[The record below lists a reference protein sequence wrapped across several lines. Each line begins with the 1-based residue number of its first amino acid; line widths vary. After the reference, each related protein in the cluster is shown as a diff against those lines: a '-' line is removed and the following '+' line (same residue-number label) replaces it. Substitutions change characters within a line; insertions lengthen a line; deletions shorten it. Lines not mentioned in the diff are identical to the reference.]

1 LVLVDHCSALNPL
14 QCCLAVDVCLSG
26 DKKSQLKAAQDSRSA
41 ANGPSDASVSTSVPD
56 AELQRRLE
64 LKDEEV
70 KLYKNKFEECNKQL
84 LQAVR

>member
-14 QCCLAVDVCLSG
+14 QCCLDVCLSG

-41 ANGPSDASVSTSVPD
+41 ANGPSDASVSTTSVPD
-56 AELQRRLE
+56 AELQKRLE

>member
-1 LVLVDHCSALNPL
+1 LMC
-14 QCCLAVDVCLSG
+14 VC

-41 ANGPSDASVSTSVPD
+41 ANGPSDASVSTTSVPD
-56 AELQRRLE
+56 AELQKRLE